1 MYISYTLELT
11 LPFTLSH
18 TCLSPLCM
26 PKRVT
31 IKCEHNSHR
40 VQMLFKIFKKK
51 RINWKN
57 LYSHN

>member
-18 TCLSPLCM
+18 TCLSHLCM

-51 RINWKN
+51 G
-57 LYSHN
+57 